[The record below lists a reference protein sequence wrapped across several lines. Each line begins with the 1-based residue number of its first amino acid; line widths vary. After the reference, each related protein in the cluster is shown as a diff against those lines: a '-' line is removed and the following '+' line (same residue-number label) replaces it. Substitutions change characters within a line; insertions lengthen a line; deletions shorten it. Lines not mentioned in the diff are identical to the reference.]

1 MSSEGR
7 LARRRK
13 QGGAEIGVATSIFRD
28 SLWKAG
34 ALDQAEQGRAEELL
48 ARFAGLRELAG
59 RESGE
64 ALENARDE
72 ARRLSRCRAYFLP
85 QAEVR
90 LEGRDAFA
98 EMQQWSVPAPALAN
112 VREVVEKQVLG
123 DDLPAA
129 RSALNTVLDSYH
141 FWDDY
146 IDWYF
151 AQIDRA
157 VAVGVALTLV
167 TLICSL
173 ALLARGAPILG
184 FILAGATGASTSIL
198 LKLPPLTVYGEAAS
212 LWPRSAVRYVAGTVA
227 AAVGCGLLVTDV
239 VNIPNMEGMTP
250 SRAIDACAGAPLPA
264 VPEATARLLA
274 AARPAGPAG
283 ETAAAR
289 PDQPGQPG
297 PPASAGAGSPA
308 ADPQAGARPAAAGKA
323 SGPAGCSRRW
333 LTVLF
338 SIGMLFGFS
347 ERALARF
354 EETIFRVGSRKPT

>member
-1 MSSEGR
+1 MSSERR

-13 QGGAEIGVATSIFRD
+13 QVEAEIDVAMAIFRD

-34 ALDQAEQGRAEELL
+34 TLEEAEQARAEDLL
-48 ARFAGLRELAG
+48 TRFAALREQAG

-90 LEGRDAFA
+90 LEGKDALA
-98 EMQQWSVPAPALAN
+98 EMEQWSVPAPVLAN
-112 VREVVEKQVLG
+112 VREVVEKQVLAE
-123 DDLPAA
+123 DLPAA
-129 RSALNTVLDSYH
+129 RSALNTVLDGYH

-157 VAVGVALTLV
+157 VAVGVALTLT
-167 TLICSL
+167 TLVCSL

-184 FILAGATGASTSIL
+184 FILAGATGAGTSIL

-239 VNIPNMEGMTP
+239 VNIPNTEGMTP

-274 AARPAGPAG
+274 AARPASPAA

-289 PDQPGQPG
+289 PDQAGQPG
-297 PPASAGAGSPA
+297 PPAGAVAGLPA
-308 ADPQAGARPAAAGKA
+308 ADPQAGERSRAAGRA
-323 SGPAGCSRRW
+323 PSAGCSRRW

-354 EETIFRVGSRKPT
+354 EETIFRVGSRKAT